1 MSEDAVS
8 DGLRRAIEIL
18 RNDAG
23 GRHFDPEVLQ
33 SRLDDLM
40 AGAGLSAPRPAT
52 SGEETGR
59 RQANSEAVED
69 RGPGAPEK
77 ALHYA
82 KILECPNPLGEGPV
96 HAIYRGEID
105 ALARGRAPKGLDNPD
120 AGPSPGGDAP
130 ASLTDRLE
138 RDLALLRQVAGEL
151 RIHNELMGRPD
162 APNREGRQ
170 MPLVWLADLY
180 VELTGKDID
189 PVGAAACGGIAVHPV
204 LPLRAGT
211 LPAAKGDPHGGPVE
225 GVEAPEGRRTGL
237 DSMTN
242 FAVKTP

>member
-189 PVGAAACGGIAVHPV
+189 PLELPHAEGSRFIRFCHFALAPYLPRRETRTAA
-204 LPLRAGT
+204 LSRAWKR
-211 LPAAKGDPHGGPVE
+211 LKAAGQ
-225 GVEAPEGRRTGL
+225 AST
-237 DSMTN
+237 
-242 FAVKTP
+242 A

>member
-23 GRHFDPEVLQ
+23 GRHFDAEVLQ

-52 SGEETGR
+52 SGEETDCR
-59 RQANSEAVED
+59 RADAEAAGD
-69 RGPGAPEK
+69 RDPGAPEK

-96 HAIYRGEID
+96 HPIYRGEID

-170 MPLVWLADLY
+170 MLLVWLADLY

-189 PVGAAACGGIAVHPV
+189 PLELPHAEGSRFIRFCHFALEPYLPRRETRTAA
-204 LPLRAGT
+204 LSRAWKR
-211 LPAAKGDPHGGPVE
+211 LKAAGQ
-225 GVEAPEGRRTGL
+225 ASTG
-237 DSMTN
+237 
-242 FAVKTP
+242 